1 MGNHPGQVAR
11 LKVELNVVLKSR
23 MRIRQLIFALT
34 ACGLAAVVSS
44 ARAQSA
50 ERLPIFDA
58 HVHYSHDAWE
68 MVPPDVALKLVRDA
82 GVRRV
87 LVSSSDDDGQQRLVK
102 LAPDVF
108 LPSLRPYRQR
118 GDQSVWARDPTV
130 VGYLEERLAKYR
142 YVALGEFHIYGADVD
157 LPVPRRMIELA
168 RKHKLVLHSH
178 SDADAID
185 RQFAQWREARI
196 LWAHA
201 GFDSPANV
209 RAMLK
214 KHRNLWCDLA
224 FRSDHAPSGQ
234 LDAEWHA
241 LMLEYPDRFMVG
253 TDTFTPER
261 WPFIVEHARW
271 SRQWL
276 AGLPPAV
283 AERIAYKNGEA
294 LFADAL
300 RK

>member
-1 MGNHPGQVAR
+1 MRPVGWVSI
-11 LKVELNVVLKSR
+11 VCVL
-23 MRIRQLIFALT
+23 I
-34 ACGLAAVVSS
+34 AAPAPVGG
-44 ARAQSA
+44 A
-50 ERLPIFDA
+50 EPLPIFDA
-58 HVHYSHDAWE
+58 HVHYSHDAWD
-68 MVPPDVALKLVRDA
+68 MAPPEVALKLVRDA

-102 LAPDVF
+102 LAPEVF
-108 LPSLRPYRQR
+108 LLSLRPYRQR
-118 GDQSVWARDPTV
+118 GDQSTWARDPSV
-130 VGYLEERLAKYR
+130 VSYLEERLAKFS
-142 YVALGEFHIYGADVD
+142 YVALGEFHIFGADVD

-168 RKHKLVLHSH
+168 RRHNLVLHSH
-178 SDADAID
+178 SDAEAVE
-185 RQFAQWREARI
+185 RQFVQWPAARI

-214 KHRNLWCDLA
+214 KHPRLWCDLA
-224 FRSDHAPSGQ
+224 FRSDHVVSGK
-234 LDAEWHA
+234 LDPEWRA
-241 LMLEYPDRFMVG
+241 LLLEFPDRFLLG

-271 SRQWL
+271 SRGWL
-276 AGLPPAV
+276 ADLPRDA

-294 LFADAL
+294 LFASAL

>member
-1 MGNHPGQVAR
+1 
-11 LKVELNVVLKSR
+11 
-23 MRIRQLIFALT
+23 MRIWALIFATT
-34 ACGLAAVVSS
+34 ACSLASVAPS
-44 ARAQSA
+44 ARAQSP

-108 LPSLRPYRQR
+108 LPSLRPYRRR
-118 GDQSVWARDPTV
+118 GDQSAWTRDPTV

-178 SDADAID
+178 SDSDAID
-185 RQFAQWREARI
+185 RQFAQWSEARI

-234 LDAEWHA
+234 LDAEWRA
-241 LMLEYPDRFMVG
+241 LLLDYPDRFMVG

-271 SRQWL
+271 SRRWL
-276 AGLPPAV
+276 SDLPPDV

-294 LFADAL
+294 LFAGAL
-300 RK
+300 RQ

>member
-1 MGNHPGQVAR
+1 
-11 LKVELNVVLKSR
+11 

-234 LDAEWHA
+234 LDAEWQA
-241 LMLEYPDRFMVG
+241 LMVEYPDRFMVG

-300 RK
+300 HK